1 MISTVDDDLVASI
14 RTVPQDFPGG
24 PVGKTPT
31 TDIWLF
37 PDGGG
42 NSNHICVY
50 FTAPIKGRK
59 EK

>member
-1 MISTVDDDLVASI
+1 MFEKKKKKELGQDTNSLLLWASTIQLHY
-14 RTVPQDFPGG
+14 
-24 PVGKTPT
+24 T